1 MSIKI
6 LVYGIMLLC
15 STFAVSGMKL
25 NGLFKT
31 NHIWE
36 ARIFIALLIMSIT
49 YLSGTLILQI
59 IDVFTNINL

>member
-6 LVYGIMLLC
+6 LVYGIMLLV
-15 STFAVSGMKL
+15 STFAVSGIKI
-25 NGLFKT
+25 NGIFKT

-36 ARIFIALLIMSIT
+36 ARFFTGLLIMSIT
-49 YLSGTLILQI
+49 YLSGSLILQI